1 MKKLIYILFFTQIIA
16 AQNGFEQGNL
26 LYKKGNYQE
35 ASEVYENILRT
46 KKHSA
51 ELYFNLGN
59 CYFKMNKVA
68 PAIFNFEKAM
78 LLNPNDVDVQN
89 NLRFAQKLQIDD
101 IKEVQKVGF
110 NKMLQDITSKY
121 HYDTWAWIAVG
132 FSVLFLLFFVGYYFS
147 AYSLK
152 KRLFFVGMF
161 LVLIGIFVSI
171 ASALFEKKLF
181 DENQPAIVFAEITS
195 VKAEPKQQS
204 ADVFLLHEGSKVQ
217 ILETIDNWQKIEIA
231 DGKKGWIL
239 QSAIKKLK

>member
-1 MKKLIYILFFTQIIA
+1 MKKLFYLLFFTQIIT
-16 AQNGFEQGNL
+16 AQNAFDQANL
-26 LYKKGNYQE
+26 LYKKGNYEE
-35 ASEVYENILRT
+35 ASQVYENILRA

-68 PAIFNFEKAM
+68 PAIYNFERAL
-78 LLNPNDVDVQN
+78 LLNPTDVDVQN

-101 IKEVQKVGF
+101 IKEVPKVGF

-121 HYDTWAWIAVG
+121 HYNTWAWIAVG
-132 FSVLFLLFFVGYYFS
+132 LSVLFLLFFIGYYFS
-147 AYSLK
+147 GYSVK

-161 LVLIGIFVSI
+161 LVLIGILTSI

-181 DENQPAIVFAEITS
+181 DENQPAIVFAEITT

-204 ADVFLLHEGSKVQ
+204 ADVFVLHEGSKVQ
-217 ILETIDNWQKIEIA
+217 ILETVDNWQKIEIA

-239 QSAIKKLK
+239 QSVIKKLK